1 MIREVV
7 DRSFEESVASVER
20 TTGVEVPKRQAEGM
34 TIEAARDFEGFYEQ
48 ECSQERLATAQ
59 EKPLLILTSDGK
71 GVVMRREDLR
81 EETKKRAGARVHH
94 LEKRLSKGEKR
105 NAKRMATVA
114 SVYPLD
120 RLVRTPGEIA
130 GELAPIREVKE
141 KRPRPSAKRVWAS
154 LEKTPEEVTR
164 AMFEEGLQRDPRR
177 EQEWVALVDGDPKQ
191 IRRIESTAKEYGV
204 PLTLICDLIH
214 VVEYLWK
221 AARVF
226 YAEASAEGETWVRER
241 LLKILEGEAVSVA
254 AGMRRSATNR
264 GISERGPVD
273 TCADYLLNHQDY
285 LGYDRYLKAGYPIAT
300 GVIEGACRHL
310 VKDRMDVTGARWSL
324 EGAEAVLKLR
334 SIKTSGDFEAYWKF
348 HEEKEFERNH
358 RSRYAKPSVLNK
370 LKLKVVQNAS
380 F

>member
-1 MIREVV
+1 M
-7 DRSFEESVASVER
+7 
-20 TTGVEVPKRQAEGM
+20 
-34 TIEAARDFEGFYEQ
+34 
-48 ECSQERLATAQ
+48 
-59 EKPLLILTSDGK
+59 ILTSDGK

-204 PLTLICDLIH
+204 PLTLICVTD
-214 VVEYLWK
+214 
-221 AARVF
+221 F
-226 YAEASAEGETWVRER
+226 
-241 LLKILEGEAVSVA
+241 
-254 AGMRRSATNR
+254 
-264 GISERGPVD
+264 
-273 TCADYLLNHQDY
+273 
-285 LGYDRYLKAGYPIAT
+285 T
-300 GVIEGACRHL
+300 G
-310 VKDRMDVTGARWSL
+310 S
-324 EGAEAVLKLR
+324 
-334 SIKTSGDFEAYWKF
+334 
-348 HEEKEFERNH
+348 
-358 RSRYAKPSVLNK
+358 
-370 LKLKVVQNAS
+370 
-380 F
+380 